1 MKIAVIGGGVAGLAA
16 AGSATGASVVLFEH
30 SDKVGKKIYITGKG
44 RCNFTNVCDAETFL
58 TNVVTN
64 APFLRSTLDR
74 ESVE

>member
-44 RCNFTNVCDAETFL
+44 RCNFTNEIGRAHV
-58 TNVVTN
+58 
-64 APFLRSTLDR
+64 
-74 ESVE
+74 